1 MNKQLYLE
9 DHRKSRLIFTACFAA
24 YTASYVGRINFS
36 AALSAIVSSGLFTK
50 PEGGL
55 IGSSFFVVYG
65 VFQIINGFLGDK
77 ISPFKMIISGL
88 SLSAVANILM
98 TFCKTNI
105 EMAVVW
111 GFNGFALAQL
121 WVAILKILASIINED
136 MRSKACLNIS
146 ATLPIG
152 TVLAYLTASLS
163 IKLFSWKYVFYTA
176 AAVLLFAC
184 AFFTLSYLSSKKLFT
199 LRDVQIPEKFKSDSN
214 GKKTKSTGLIAL
226 FAASGVLL
234 LLPADAIHGAIKEG
248 ITTWL
253 PTMITEVYGTSAS
266 FSVLLSIALPIFNLS
281 GAYIIT
287 PIYNKLF
294 KKDEMKTGAAILIF
308 TLIPLSL
315 VMFVSALPLPL
326 SLILLALSTTA
337 MYTYNYVIITLVPM
351 RFAKTGKTA
360 TVTGFM
366 NAIAYVGSAAS
377 SYGFGVVS
385 EKIGWGGTAAVWLAL
400 CLTALLLTVLSAKKW
415 RKYFKNECV

>member
-9 DHRKSRLIFTACFAA
+9 DHGKSRLIFIACFAA

-36 AALSAIVSSGLFTK
+36 AALSAIVGSGLFSK

-65 VFQIINGFLGDK
+65 FFQIINGFLGDK

-88 SLSAVANILM
+88 SLSAVANVLM
-98 TFCKTNI
+98 TFCTTNVQ
-105 EMAVVW
+105 MAVVW

-121 WVAILKILASIINED
+121 WVAILKILASIINEE

-163 IKLFSWKYVFYTA
+163 IKFFDWKYVFYTA
-176 AAVLLFAC
+176 ALILTAASLF
-184 AFFTLSYLSSKKLFT
+184 FIFSYLSVKKSLT
-199 LRDVQIPEKFKSDSN
+199 VTEVPSVQRLSAEKSSGN
-214 GKKTKSTGLIAL
+214 TKSVGLFAL

-234 LLPADAIHGAIKEG
+234 LIPADAIHGAIKEG
-248 ITTWL
+248 ITTWM

-266 FSVLLSIALPIFNLS
+266 FSVLVSIILPIFNLS

-287 PIYNKLF
+287 PIYNKIF
-294 KKDEMKTGAAILIF
+294 KKDEMKTGTAILIF
-308 TLIPLSL
+308 TLIPLTL
-315 VMFVSALPLPL
+315 VMFMSHLPMAL
-326 SLILLALSTTA
+326 SLVLLALCTTA

-366 NAIAYVGSAAS
+366 NAVAYVGSAAS

-385 EKIGWGGTAAVWLAL
+385 EKIGWGKTAGVWLGL
-400 CLTALLLTVLSAKKW
+400 CFTALLLTALSSKKW
-415 RKYFKNECV
+415 KRFFNERV

>member
-9 DHRKSRLIFTACFAA
+9 DHGKSRLVFIACFAA

-36 AALSAIVSSGLFTK
+36 AALSAIVSSGLFSK

-55 IGSSFFVVYG
+55 IGSAFFVVYG

-88 SLSAVANILM
+88 SLSCIANVAM
-98 TFCKTNI
+98 TFCTTNTA
-105 EMAVVW
+105 MAVVW

-121 WVAILKILASIINED
+121 WVAILKILASIINEE
-136 MRSKACLNIS
+136 MRAKSCLHIS

-152 TVLAYLTASLS
+152 TVLAYLTASVS
-163 IKLFSWKYVFYTA
+163 IKFFSWKHVFYSAAIILALA
-176 AAVLLFAC
+176 AA
-184 AFFTLSYLSSKKLFT
+184 FFIAVSLIIKKDLV
-199 LRDVQIPEKFKSDSN
+199 LRDTVIPEKFKSDEK
-214 GKKTKSTGLIAL
+214 GKKSKGLLAL
-226 FAASGVLL
+226 FAASGVLF

-248 ITTWL
+248 ITTWM
-253 PTMITEVYGTSAS
+253 PTMLTEVYDTSAA
-266 FSVLLSIALPIFNLS
+266 FSVLLSICLPIFNIS

-287 PIYNKLF
+287 PIYNKVF
-294 KKDEMKTGAAILIF
+294 KKDEIKTGAAILVF

-315 VMFVSALPLPL
+315 VIFMAKLPIYL
-326 SLILLALSTTA
+326 SIVLLALCTTA

-351 RFAKTGKTA
+351 RFASTGKTA

-385 EKIGWGGTAAVWLAL
+385 ENIGWGGTAGVWVGL
-400 CLTALLLTVLSAKKW
+400 CGAALLLTAASAKKW
-415 RKYFKNECV
+415 RSYFKNERV